1 MQLSIPVGWEVTVSN
16 DSLITVDNRA
26 LYEVEEYQI
35 FTLTKN
41 RLNSNTK
48 ELNNH
53 NMQIIMRE
61 IVQVELCCEIYE
73 YGSLN
78 STTSY
83 CISEDLEQKELIGS
97 NIFVSYFLYDPKDPN
112 SFFYFLSHT
121 YGDEK
126 INNQQILYRI
136 FKSIIHKSVE
146 NIHLYSETILTKDSL
161 LYYYPTMT
169 NGDSIS
175 CQKSNF
181 GSDLKIGT
189 VSVKLIDSLVDFT
202 ITGVPFGKIILEN
215 ENIGLLTYHEG
226 EVGPY
231 VILKTYDGY
240 LKLISESI
248 ISSCQG
254 DECYYDLSTSVYKPD
269 NTFYIKSEVVIDS
282 EDGSKLLLQKSETEL
297 NVLISGEI
305 KETVSV
311 INSSNYGC

>member
-1 MQLSIPVGWEVTVSN
+1 MNYKLIIVFFCVLNFSCSDSLLIDQIVSQSSSEDELELSKKINIFSNSMQLSIPVGWEVTVSN

-169 NGDSIS
+169 ND
-175 CQKSNF
+175 
-181 GSDLKIGT
+181 
-189 VSVKLIDSLVDFT
+189 
-202 ITGVPFGKIILEN
+202 
-215 ENIGLLTYHEG
+215 HEG

-231 VILKTYDGY
+231 VILKTYDGCPM
-240 LKLISESI
+240 LM
-248 ISSCQG
+248 
-254 DECYYDLSTSVYKPD
+254 VWVFMMP
-269 NTFYIKSEVVIDS
+269 NR
-282 EDGSKLLLQKSETEL
+282 
-297 NVLISGEI
+297 
-305 KETVSV
+305 
-311 INSSNYGC
+311 